1 VCSVLCV
8 CAALRRG
15 RAGWVGG
22 WGGGGEGA
30 KPPLQGTGAMGFS
43 LGDLFLAGLLCMNA
57 MAILH
62 EKRFLNKSA
71 PALP

>member
-1 VCSVLCV
+1 
-8 CAALRRG
+8 
-15 RAGWVGG
+15 VGG